1 MILILRAR
9 NYRANA
15 RFVFHSPSY
24 PSLPLP
30 RVYSLLCNDNIVRL
44 GGNSFAI
51 LLSFIYLIIYLFF
64 PFFLDFL
71 PLSTSRVIMTRSRKT
86 NPRSSIPYLTILILI
101 QHYPFFLWSVY
112 STVQNFDTILT
123 RFSLVSRKRLL
134 CFFYISR
141 LYISSKFR
149 DRFDSKVDK

>member
-71 PLSTSRVIMTRSRKT
+71 SLSTSRVIRLEKNQPSLQ
-86 NPRSSIPYLTILILI
+86 YLT
-101 QHYPFFLWSVY
+101 S
-112 STVQNFDTILT
+112 
-123 RFSLVSRKRLL
+123 RF
-134 CFFYISR
+134 
-141 LYISSKFR
+141 
-149 DRFDSKVDK
+149 